1 MFVYTLKLNT
11 TRAHHE
17 QLEKRFRMADDIYQK
32 TLRQILK
39 RVRNQKKDPLYKKA
53 YKLPKGAE
61 RNALLKELDEKY
73 DLRGS
78 FTFGK
83 FANNY
88 RNQRN
93 YARYLPS
100 DVAGKLGIRAWEAY
114 SRVKFA
120 KGAKRINLNQ
130 PLLSFE
136 AKSDSGIIIR
146 NGILKMGTKGAQ
158 FECPVKYNNDDY
170 EREVFSREFKFNR
183 IVRKFQYGR
192 WHYYVQMIFD
202 GVPPQ
207 KHTSKLQSSVGI
219 DIGTSTIATSSYYQT
234 ELRELATNVSHETSR
249 LSRLQRKLDRQR
261 RANNPQNYN
270 DNGTIKTGRKH
281 WNDSKEYLKT
291 KQTIAEILRKR
302 AAQRKL
308 AHQTLAN
315 EVVQMGDRFVVE
327 QMSFKGLQARAKETA
342 ISEKTGRFKRKARF
356 GKTILNH
363 APAMLIEM
371 IRYKALFQNKE
382 FIIAN
387 THKIKASQ
395 LDHVSGQYNKLSLST
410 RTKTIDEELVQRDL
424 YAAFILQHVENDGVT
439 VNLDDC
445 DKEFTNFVRNQNI
458 TMATLETTL
467 QSTGQK
473 RFNKLN

>member
-1 MFVYTLKLNT
+1 MFTYTLKLNT
-11 TRAHHE
+11 NRAHHE

-53 YKLPKGAE
+53 YKLPKGTE
-61 RNALLKELDEKY
+61 RNAILKELDQKY
-73 DLRGS
+73 DLCGS
-78 FTFGK
+78 FTFDK

-93 YARYLPS
+93 YARYIPS
-100 DVAGKLGIRAWEAY
+100 HVAGKLGVRAWNAY
-114 SRVKFA
+114 LRVKFA

-136 AKSDSGIIIR
+136 AKSDNSIIIR

-202 GVPPQ
+202 GTPPQ
-207 KHTSKLQSSVGI
+207 KHVSTLQSSVGI

-234 ELRELATNVSHETSR
+234 ELRELAANVSRETDHLR
-249 LSRLQRKLDRQR
+249 RLQRKLDRQR
-261 RANNPQNYN
+261 RTNNPQNYN
-270 DNGTIKTGRKH
+270 ENGTIKTGRKS

-291 KQTIAEILRKR
+291 KQEISEILRKR

-315 EVVQMGDRFVVE
+315 EIVQMGDRFVVE
-327 QMSFKGLQARAKETA
+327 QMSFKGLQARTKETT

-371 IRYKALFQNKE
+371 LRYKALFQNKD

-424 YAAFILQHVENDGVT
+424 YAAFILQHVEDDRVT
-439 VNLDDC
+439 INLEDC
-445 DKEFTNFVRNQNI
+445 DKEFANFVRNQNI
-458 TMATLETTL
+458 TMANLETTL
-467 QSTGQK
+467 QSTGLK
-473 RFNKLN
+473 RFNKL

>member
-11 TRAHHE
+11 NRTHHK

-53 YKLPKGAE
+53 YKLPKGTE
-61 RNALLKELDEKY
+61 RNAILKELDEKY
-73 DLRGS
+73 DLHGS

-93 YARYLPS
+93 YARYIPS
-100 DVAGKLGIRAWEAY
+100 DVAVKLDIRAWNAY
-114 SRVKFA
+114 SKVKFA

-136 AKSDSGIIIR
+136 ANRDTGIIIR

-202 GVPPQ
+202 GTPPQ
-207 KHTSKLQSSVGI
+207 KHASTLKSSVGI

-234 ELRELATNVSHETSR
+234 ELRELAANVSRETDHLR
-249 LSRLQRKLDRQR
+249 RLQRKLDRQR

-270 DNGTIKTGRKH
+270 DNDTIKPGRKH

-291 KQTIAEILRKR
+291 KQKISEILRKR

-308 AHQTLAN
+308 SHQTLAN

-363 APAMLIEM
+363 APAMLIE
-371 IRYKALFQNKE
+371 ILQYKALFQNKD

-424 YAAFILQHVENDGVT
+424 YAAFILQHVEDDGVT
-439 VNLDDC
+439 VNLEDC
-445 DKEFTNFVRNQNI
+445 GNEFANFVRNQNI
-458 TMATLETTL
+458 TMANLETTL
-467 QSTGQK
+467 QSTGRK
-473 RFNKLN
+473 RFNKL

>member
-17 QLEKRFRMADDIYQK
+17 QLEKRFKMADDIYQK

-53 YKLPKGAE
+53 YKLQKGAE
-61 RNALLKELDEKY
+61 RNAILKELDQKY

-78 FTFGK
+78 FSFSK

-93 YARYLPS
+93 YARYIPS
-100 DVAGKLGIRAWEAY
+100 DVAGKLGVRAWEAY

-136 AKSDSGIIIR
+136 AKSNSGIIIR

-202 GVPPQ
+202 GTPPQ
-207 KHTSKLQSSVGI
+207 KFTSELKSSVGI

-234 ELRELATNVSHETSR
+234 ELRELAANVSRETDHLR
-249 LSRLQRKLDRQR
+249 RLQRKLDRQR

-270 DNGTIKTGRKH
+270 ENGTIKPGRKH

-291 KQTIAEILRKR
+291 KQEISEILRKR

-315 EVVQMGDRFVVE
+315 EIVQMGDRFVVE

-342 ISEKTGRFKRKARF
+342 ISEKTGRFKRKTRF

-371 IRYKALFQNKE
+371 LRYKALFQNKD

-439 VNLDDC
+439 VNLEDC
-445 DKEFTNFVRNQNI
+445 DKEFANFVRNQNI
-458 TMATLETTL
+458 TMANLETTL
-467 QSTGQK
+467 QSTGHK
-473 RFNKLN
+473 RFNKL

>member
-1 MFVYTLKLNT
+1 MFVHTLKLNT
-11 TRAHHE
+11 NRAHHE
-17 QLEKRFRMADDIYQK
+17 QLEKRFKMADDIYQK

-53 YKLPKGAE
+53 YKLPRGAE
-61 RNALLKELDEKY
+61 RNALLKELDNKY

-93 YARYLPS
+93 YARYIPS
-100 DVAGKLGIRAWEAY
+100 DVAVKLGIRAWNAY
-114 SRVKFA
+114 SKVKFA
-120 KGAKRINLNQ
+120 KGAKRLNLNQ

-136 AKSDSGIIIR
+136 ANRDAGIIIR

-202 GVPPQ
+202 GAPPQ
-207 KHTSKLQSSVGI
+207 KHTSTLQSSVGI

-234 ELRELATNVSHETSR
+234 ELRELAANVSRETDHLR
-249 LSRLQRKLDRQR
+249 RLQRKLDRQR

-270 DNGTIKTGRKH
+270 NNGTIKHGRKH

-291 KQTIAEILRKR
+291 KQKISEILRKR

-308 AHQTLAN
+308 SHQTLAN
-315 EVVQMGDRFVVE
+315 EIVQMGDRFVVE

-363 APAMLIEM
+363 APAILIEM
-371 IRYKALFQNKE
+371 LRYKALFQNKD

-424 YAAFILQHVENDGVT
+424 YAAFILQHVEDDGIT

-445 DKEFTNFVRNQNI
+445 DKEFANFVRNQNI
-458 TMATLETTL
+458 TMANLETTL
-467 QSTGQK
+467 QSTGHK
-473 RFNKLN
+473 RFNKL

>member
-11 TRAHHE
+11 NRAHHE

-61 RNALLKELDEKY
+61 RNAILKELDQKY

-78 FTFGK
+78 FSFSK

-93 YARYLPS
+93 YARYIPS

-136 AKSDSGIIIR
+136 AKSDTGIIIR

-202 GVPPQ
+202 GTPPQ
-207 KHTSKLQSSVGI
+207 KHASTLQSSVGI

-234 ELRELATNVSHETSR
+234 ELRELAANVSRETDHLR
-249 LSRLQRKLDRQR
+249 RLQRKLDRQR

-270 DNGTIKTGRKH
+270 DNGTIKPGRKH

-291 KQTIAEILRKR
+291 KQEISEILRKR

-308 AHQTLAN
+308 SHQTLAN

-371 IRYKALFQNKE
+371 LRYKALFQNKD

-424 YAAFILQHVENDGVT
+424 YAAFILQHVEDDGVT
-439 VNLDDC
+439 VNLEDC
-445 DKEFTNFVRNQNI
+445 DKEFVNFVRNQNI
-458 TMATLETTL
+458 TMANLETTL
-467 QSTGQK
+467 QSTGLK
-473 RFNKLN
+473 RFNKL

>member
-11 TRAHHE
+11 NRAHHE

-61 RNALLKELDEKY
+61 RNAILKELDQKY

-78 FTFGK
+78 FSFSK

-93 YARYLPS
+93 YARYIPS
-100 DVAGKLGIRAWEAY
+100 DVAGKLGVRAWEAY

-136 AKSDSGIIIR
+136 AKSNSGIIIR

-202 GVPPQ
+202 GTPPQ
-207 KHTSKLQSSVGI
+207 KHASTLQSSVGI
-219 DIGTSTIATSSYYQT
+219 DIGTSTVATSSYYQT
-234 ELRELATNVSHETSR
+234 ELRELATNVSRETDHLR
-249 LSRLQRKLDRQR
+249 RLQRKLDRQR

-270 DNGTIKTGRKH
+270 DNGTIKPGRKH

-291 KQTIAEILRKR
+291 KQKISEILRKR
-302 AAQRKL
+302 TAQRKL
-308 AHQTLAN
+308 SHQTLAN

-327 QMSFKGLQARAKETA
+327 QMSFRGLQARAKETA

-363 APAMLIEM
+363 APAMLIE
-371 IRYKALFQNKE
+371 ILRYKALFQNKD

-424 YAAFILQHVENDGVT
+424 YAAFILQHVEDDGVT
-439 VNLDDC
+439 VNLEDC
-445 DKEFTNFVRNQNI
+445 DNEFANFVRNQNI
-458 TMATLETTL
+458 TMANLETTL
-467 QSTGQK
+467 QSTGRK
-473 RFNKLN
+473 RFNKL

>member
-11 TRAHHE
+11 NRAHHK
-17 QLEKRFRMADDIYQK
+17 QLEKRFRMTNDIYQK

-61 RNALLKELDEKY
+61 RNALLKELDNKY

-78 FTFGK
+78 FTFSK

-93 YARYLPS
+93 YARYIPS

-114 SRVKFA
+114 SRVKFV

-136 AKSDSGIIIR
+136 AKSDTGIIIR
-146 NGILKMGTKGAQ
+146 DGILKMGTKGAQ
-158 FECPVKYNNDDY
+158 LECPVKYNNDDY

-202 GVPPQ
+202 GTPPQ
-207 KHTSKLQSSVGI
+207 KHVSTLQSSVGI
-219 DIGTSTIATSSYYQT
+219 DIGTSTVATSSYYQT
-234 ELRELATNVSHETSR
+234 ELRELATNVSRETDHLR
-249 LSRLQRKLDRQR
+249 RLQRKLDRQR

-270 DNGTIKTGRKH
+270 DNGTIKPGRKH

-291 KQTIAEILRKR
+291 KQKISEILRKR

-308 AHQTLAN
+308 SHQTLAN

-371 IRYKALFQNKE
+371 LHYKALFQNKD

-424 YAAFILQHVENDGVT
+424 YAAFILQHVEDDGVT
-439 VNLDDC
+439 VNLEDC
-445 DKEFTNFVRNQNI
+445 DKEFANFVRNQNI
-458 TMATLETTL
+458 TMANLETTL
-467 QSTGQK
+467 QSTGLK
-473 RFNKLN
+473 RFNKL

>member
-11 TRAHHE
+11 NRAHHE

-61 RNALLKELDEKY
+61 RNAILKELDQKY

-93 YARYLPS
+93 YARYIPS

-136 AKSDSGIIIR
+136 AKSDTGITIR

-202 GVPPQ
+202 GTPPQ
-207 KHTSKLQSSVGI
+207 KHASTLKSSVGI

-234 ELRELATNVSHETSR
+234 ELRELAANVSRETDHLR
-249 LSRLQRKLDRQR
+249 RLQRKLDRQR

-270 DNGTIKTGRKH
+270 DNGTIKPGRKH

-291 KQTIAEILRKR
+291 KQKISEILRKR

-308 AHQTLAN
+308 SHQTLAN

-371 IRYKALFQNKE
+371 LRYKALFQNKD

-424 YAAFILQHVENDGVT
+424 YAAFILQHVEDDGVT
-439 VNLDDC
+439 INLEDC
-445 DKEFTNFVRNQNI
+445 DKEFANFVRNQNI
-458 TMATLETTL
+458 TMANLETTL
-467 QSTGQK
+467 QSTGLK
-473 RFNKLN
+473 RFNKL

>member
-11 TRAHHE
+11 NRAHHE

-53 YKLPKGAE
+53 YKLPKSAE
-61 RNALLKELDEKY
+61 RNAILKELDNKY

-93 YARYLPS
+93 YARYIPS
-100 DVAGKLGIRAWEAY
+100 DVAVKLGIRAWNAY
-114 SRVKFA
+114 SKVKFA

-136 AKSDSGIIIR
+136 ANRDTGIIIR

-170 EREVFSREFKFNR
+170 EHEVFSREFKFNR

-202 GVPPQ
+202 GTPPQ
-207 KHTSKLQSSVGI
+207 KHASTLQSSVGI
-219 DIGTSTIATSSYYQT
+219 DIGTSTVATSSYYQT
-234 ELRELATNVSHETSR
+234 ELRELATNVLRETDHLR
-249 LSRLQRKLDRQR
+249 RLQRKLDRQR

-270 DNGTIKTGRKH
+270 ENGTIKPGCKS

-291 KQTIAEILRKR
+291 KRKIAEILRKR
-302 AAQRKL
+302 TAQRKL
-308 AHQTLAN
+308 DHQTLAN
-315 EVVQMGDRFVVE
+315 EIVQMGDRFVVE

-371 IRYKALFQNKE
+371 LRYKALFQNKD

-424 YAAFILQHVENDGVT
+424 YAAFILQHVEDDGVT
-439 VNLDDC
+439 VNLEDC
-445 DKEFTNFVRNQNI
+445 DKEFTNFIRNQNI
-458 TMATLETTL
+458 TMANLETTL
-467 QSTGQK
+467 QSTGLK
-473 RFNKLN
+473 RFNKL

>member
-11 TRAHHE
+11 NRAHHE
-17 QLEKRFRMADDIYQK
+17 QLEKRFRMADNIYQK

-53 YKLPKGAE
+53 YKFPKGAE
-61 RNALLKELDEKY
+61 RNAILKELDQKY

-78 FTFGK
+78 FSFSK

-93 YARYLPS
+93 YARYIPS
-100 DVAGKLGIRAWEAY
+100 DVAGKLGVRAWEAY

-136 AKSDSGIIIR
+136 TKSNSGIIIR

-202 GVPPQ
+202 GTPPQ
-207 KHTSKLQSSVGI
+207 KFTSELKSSVGI
-219 DIGTSTIATSSYYQT
+219 DIGTSTVATSSYYQT
-234 ELRELATNVSHETSR
+234 ELRELAVNVSRETDHLR
-249 LSRLQRKLDRQR
+249 RLQRKLDRQR

-270 DNGTIKTGRKH
+270 DNGTIKPGRKH

-291 KQTIAEILRKR
+291 KQKISEILRKR
-302 AAQRKL
+302 TAQRKL
-308 AHQTLAN
+308 SHQTLAN

-327 QMSFKGLQARAKETA
+327 QMSFRGLQARAKETA

-363 APAMLIEM
+363 APAMLIE
-371 IRYKALFQNKE
+371 ILQYKALFQNKD

-424 YAAFILQHVENDGVT
+424 YAAFILQHVEDDGVT
-439 VNLDDC
+439 INLEDC
-445 DKEFTNFVRNQNI
+445 DNEFANFVRNQNI
-458 TMATLETTL
+458 TMANLETTL
-467 QSTGQK
+467 QSTGHK
-473 RFNKLN
+473 RFNKL

>member
-11 TRAHHE
+11 NRTHHK

-53 YKLPKGAE
+53 YKLPKGTE
-61 RNALLKELDEKY
+61 RNAILKELDEKY

-93 YARYLPS
+93 YARYIPS
-100 DVAGKLGIRAWEAY
+100 DVAVKLGIRAWNAY
-114 SRVKFA
+114 SKVKFA

-136 AKSDSGIIIR
+136 ANRDAGIIIR

-202 GVPPQ
+202 GTPPQ
-207 KHTSKLQSSVGI
+207 KHTSTLQSSVGI

-234 ELRELATNVSHETSR
+234 ELRELAVNVSRETDHLR
-249 LSRLQRKLDRQR
+249 RLQRKLDRQR

-270 DNGTIKTGRKH
+270 DNGTIKPGRKH

-291 KQTIAEILRKR
+291 KQKISEILRKR
-302 AAQRKL
+302 TAQRKL
-308 AHQTLAN
+308 SHQTLAN

-327 QMSFKGLQARAKETA
+327 QMSFRGLQARAKETA

-363 APAMLIEM
+363 APAMLIE
-371 IRYKALFQNKE
+371 ILRYKALFQNKD

-395 LDHVSGQYNKLSLST
+395 LNHVSGQYNKLSLST

-424 YAAFILQHVENDGVT
+424 YAAFILQHVEDDGVT
-439 VNLDDC
+439 VNLEDC
-445 DKEFTNFVRNQNI
+445 DNEFANFVRNQNI
-458 TMATLETTL
+458 TMANLETTL
-467 QSTGQK
+467 QSTGRK
-473 RFNKLN
+473 RFNKL

>member
-11 TRAHHE
+11 NRTHHK
-17 QLEKRFRMADDIYQK
+17 QLEKRFRMADEIYQK

-53 YKLPKGAE
+53 YKLPKGTE
-61 RNALLKELDEKY
+61 RNAILKELDEKY

-78 FTFGK
+78 FTFCK

-93 YARYLPS
+93 YARYIPS
-100 DVAGKLGIRAWEAY
+100 DVAIKLGIRAWNAY
-114 SRVKFA
+114 SKVKFA
-120 KGAKRINLNQ
+120 KSVKRINLNQ

-136 AKSDSGIIIR
+136 ANRDAGIIIR

-158 FECPVKYNNDDY
+158 FKCPVKYNNDDY

-192 WHYYVQMIFD
+192 WHYYIQMIFD
-202 GVPPQ
+202 GTPPQ
-207 KHTSKLQSSVGI
+207 KHASTLQSSVGI

-234 ELRELATNVSHETSR
+234 ELRELAANVSRETDHLR
-249 LSRLQRKLDRQR
+249 RLQRKLDRQR

-270 DNGTIKTGRKH
+270 ENGTIKPGRKS

-291 KQTIAEILRKR
+291 KQEISEILRKR

-308 AHQTLAN
+308 SHQTLAN
-315 EVVQMGDRFVVE
+315 EIVQMGDRFVVE
-327 QMSFKGLQARAKETA
+327 QMSFKGLQARAKKTA

-371 IRYKALFQNKE
+371 LRYKALFQNKD

-424 YAAFILQHVENDGVT
+424 YAAFILQHVEDDGVT
-439 VNLDDC
+439 VNLEDC
-445 DKEFTNFVRNQNI
+445 DKEFANFVRNQNI
-458 TMATLETTL
+458 TMANLETTL
-467 QSTGQK
+467 QSTGLK
-473 RFNKLN
+473 RFNKL